1 MLSLSGNVLL
11 FVQTNVYYYVVAAI
25 AVASIAVVAIAAI
38 GYFEFLIVHLNSN
51 KDLHLLLNQQV
62 LSIYFFAI
70 NMNVNHLDP
79 EESQLVCYTS
89 GNARSFNCN

>member
-1 MLSLSGNVLL
+1 M
-11 FVQTNVYYYVVAAI
+11 VAAI
-25 AVASIAVVAIAAI
+25 AVAAIAVVAIAAI
-38 GYFEFLIVHLNSN
+38 GYFEFLIVHLNEN

-79 EESQLVCYTS
+79 EESQLVCYAS